1 MYGTMDTVRQ
11 ANAAQVKY
19 SPGPAVVIMPCGTV
33 DPLEVI
39 VTLFIDAAFEMITVH
54 NEAPTRS
61 RKLPKTESDDE
72 SRKATV
78 CFKTPVT
85 NASAVQMVAKRMR

>member
-1 MYGTMDTVRQ
+1 MDTVRQ

-78 CFKTPVT
+78 CFKTPLRGGLVSYMT
-85 NASAVQMVAKRMR
+85 RSRDALT